1 MKLSTR
7 SRYGL
12 RAMLDIALAGESS
25 LVMAKDIAERQHL
38 PVAYLEQL
46 LGQLKRGGLISSL
59 RGARGG
65 YALARPAENITL
77 ADIVEALEG
86 PLDISRCHEVPFCG
100 ASPGGCA
107 RRDILED
114 VNQAIRKTLGEVS
127 LANFVRKQREKE
139 LVPEETSGAGALT
152 PRP

>member
-12 RAMLDIALAGESS
+12 RAMMDIALAREGT
-25 LVMAKDIAERQHL
+25 LVMAKDIAERQQL

-59 RGARGG
+59 RGSRGG
-65 YALARPAENITL
+65 YALARPAEAITL
-77 ADIVEALEG
+77 AAVVEILEG

-100 ASPGGCA
+100 ASAQGCA
-107 RRDILED
+107 LRDILED
-114 VNQAIRKTLGEVS
+114 VNDAILRTLEGVT
-127 LANFVRKQREKE
+127 LADFVQRQRSKE
-139 LVPEETSGAGALT
+139 SPGTPEEGCPPS
-152 PRP
+152 

>member
-1 MKLSTR
+1 MIFTTR

-107 RRDILED
+107 LRDILED